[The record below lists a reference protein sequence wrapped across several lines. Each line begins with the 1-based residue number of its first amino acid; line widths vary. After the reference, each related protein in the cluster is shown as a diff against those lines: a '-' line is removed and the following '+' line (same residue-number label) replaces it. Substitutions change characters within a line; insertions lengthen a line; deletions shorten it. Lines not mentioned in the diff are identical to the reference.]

1 LGGSPFCVRSTAKRP
16 RTKSLHL
23 ICNHYATHKHPKV
36 KAWPASHLR
45 IHVHFTP
52 TSAFWL
58 NMVERFFGDIT
69 IERLRNGVF
78 RSVPELTTAI
88 KEHIDLHNKN
98 PKPFVWPAKAND
110 ILAKLIRAN
119 SRLSSKQNEAL
130 H

>member
-1 LGGSPFCVRSTAKRP
+1 
-16 RTKSLHL
+16 
-23 ICNHYATHKHPKV
+23 
-36 KAWPASHLR
+36 
-45 IHVHFTP
+45 
-52 TSAFWL
+52 
-58 NMVERFFGDIT
+58 MVERFFGDIT

-88 KEHIDLHNKN
+88 KEYINSHNKN